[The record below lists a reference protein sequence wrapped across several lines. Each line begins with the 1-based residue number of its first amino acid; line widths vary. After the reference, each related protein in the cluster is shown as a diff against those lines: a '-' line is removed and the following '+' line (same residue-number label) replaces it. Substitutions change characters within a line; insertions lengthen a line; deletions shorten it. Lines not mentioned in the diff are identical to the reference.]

1 MKKLSISKKRVKN
14 ITFTTVKKGKADLKK
29 DGGTVR
35 GRHIVRV
42 TMMVGNDYKTIAGI
56 DLNKMKSSSYMDHYE
71 SVKERTGL
79 DFSTLDFGC
88 AWMSRSL
95 REGLEQSHNGENDY
109 SSYLETY
116 NPHPSGVRGVLVHK
130 ETGNLYIMGVVV
142 EEKIIQ
148 HDPKGNAR
156 ETKKSKNATIVRG
169 IKEELGLLSGK
180 WRMYELAKDTTI
192 NGLGVEDKIKKT
204 KMSTIDRVE
213 KSLRGSRF
221 ASSQFETVGSF
232 FIHLC
237 YKYEA
242 EKAGAICEWAVSHL
256 ANDGYV
262 TKGSLQTL
270 AEILSK
276 DNLSDIDREY
286 AEIVKE
292 AILSC
297 DFGLSRT
304 PKHWHKTRLIG
315 L

>member
-1 MKKLSISKKRVKN
+1 MKKLSIKKNATKN

-42 TMMVGNDYKTIAGI
+42 TMMVGNDYKTIAGL

-95 REGLEQSHNGENDY
+95 LEGLEQSHEGENDY
-109 SSYLETY
+109 STHLETY

-156 ETKKSKNATIVRG
+156 KTKGSTRGAIVKG
-169 IKEELGLLSGK
+169 IQEELGLHSGK
-180 WRMYELAKDTTI
+180 WRMYQLAKDTTI
-192 NGLGVEDKIKKT
+192 NGLGVEDKIEEPKIEEPKYVRLYTILNKDNEVVKT
-204 KMSTIDRVE
+204 SKGRYYFTRDLARLARKE
-213 KSLRGSRF
+213 
-221 ASSQFETVGSF
+221 
-232 FIHLC
+232 
-237 YKYEA
+237 
-242 EKAGAICEWAVSHL
+242 VSHQ
-256 ANDGYV
+256 
-262 TKGSLQTL
+262 KGGVRI
-270 AEILSK
+270 AESWFT
-276 DNLSDIDREY
+276 SSE
-286 AEIVKE
+286 
-292 AILSC
+292 
-297 DFGLSRT
+297 
-304 PKHWHKTRLIG
+304 WKTAK
-315 L
+315 

>member
-1 MKKLSISKKRVKN
+1 MKKLSIKKNVTKN

-42 TMMVGNDYKTIAGI
+42 TMMVGNDYKTIAGL
-56 DLNKMKSSSYMDHYE
+56 DLNKMKSSSYIDHYE
-71 SVKERTGL
+71 SVKEKTGL

-88 AWMSRSL
+88 AWRSRSL
-95 REGLEQSHNGENDY
+95 LEGLEQSHEGENDY
-109 SSYLETY
+109 STHLETY
-116 NPHPSGVRGVLVHK
+116 NPHPSGVRGVLIHK

-142 EEKIIQ
+142 EEEIIQ

-156 ETKKSKNATIVRG
+156 KTKGSERGAIVKG
-169 IKEELGLLSGK
+169 IQEELGLLSGK
-180 WRMYELAKDTTI
+180 WKMYQLPKDTTI
-192 NGLGVEDKIKKT
+192 NGLGIEDKLEEP

-213 KSLRGSRF
+213 KSLRNNYF

-270 AEILSK
+270 DKMLSK
-276 DNLSDIDREY
+276 GTLSDIDREL
-286 AEIVKE
+286 V
-292 AILSC
+292 
-297 DFGLSRT
+297 
-304 PKHWHKTRLIG
+304 
-315 L
+315 